1 MSYQASSEICL
12 LSQTKHLRAVLPRLA
27 SSRGFLTSFVE
38 RPFMLISVYRTVK
51 TVASKSSL
59 WFERPGCFLVKV
71 VNLGSK
77 YSVLSLESCDHM
89 CNYF

>member
-1 MSYQASSEICL
+1 
-12 LSQTKHLRAVLPRLA
+12 
-27 SSRGFLTSFVE
+27 
-38 RPFMLISVYRTVK
+38 MLISVYRTVK